1 MYFLEQGNIDDDT
14 TFITI
19 FLVSFNLWQG
29 MGVLRSR
36 QTV

>member
-19 FLVSFNLWQG
+19 CLVSFNLWQG
-29 MGVLRSR
+29 MGVLRSS